1 MNKVAVLGCGGFIG
15 SHLISRMLK
24 EDKWNVHG
32 VDLCSDKIS
41 HLFAQE
47 SFTFHNSDIHNVENL
62 YPVIAQCDTVISLA
76 ALCNPYL
83 YNHTPI
89 KVIESNFV
97 QMYPVIKMCAELGT
111 RLIHFSTSEVYG
123 RTIGGMLEGEKEIVS
138 SDPYILS
145 ERKSPL
151 LLGPVHAQRWCYACA
166 KQLLERTIYAYGF
179 ERNLDY
185 SIIRPFNFI
194 GSGMDYIPGVDGEG
208 VPRVIA
214 CFMDALFRR
223 SPLQLVDGGKN
234 CRCFTAIDDAVDAI
248 MLILGKP
255 EASHRKIFNIGNPE
269 NETTIFSLADK
280 MIGIYAHLTE
290 TAVEMYKTRQ
300 VSSEE
305 FYGAGYEDSDR
316 RIPDIATVC
325 EQVGWQPRISLDT
338 ALENT
343 VAGFIDAYTG
353 KIR

>member
-1 MNKVAVLGCGGFIG
+1 MNNVAVLGCGGFIG
-15 SHLISRMLK
+15 SHLVSRILK
-24 EDKWNVHG
+24 KNKWKVHG
-32 VDLCSDKIS
+32 VDLLSDKIS
-41 HLFAQE
+41 RLLTHE
-47 SFTFHNSDIHNVENL
+47 SFTFHNADIHDSESL
-62 YPVIAQCDTVISLA
+62 RPLLEQSDMVISLA

-89 KVIESNFV
+89 EVIESNFV
-97 QMYPVIKMCAELGT
+97 HLYPVIKMCAEYGI

-123 RTIGGMLEGEKEIVS
+123 RTISSMLGDEKVTAPS
-138 SDPYILS
+138 HFYILS

-151 LLGPVHAQRWCYACA
+151 LLGPVHAQRWSYACA

-194 GSGMDYIPGVDGEG
+194 GPGMDYIPGVDGDG

-223 SPLQLVDGGKN
+223 TPLQLVDGGTN
-234 CRCFTAIDDAVDAI
+234 RRCFTAVEDAVDAI
-248 MLILGKP
+248 MLILEKP
-255 EASHRKIFNIGNPE
+255 DASRRKIFNIGNPE
-269 NETTIFSLADK
+269 NETTIHALAEK
-280 MIGIYAHLTE
+280 MIAIYARLTQ
-290 TAVEMYKTRQ
+290 TAVEMYETRQ

-305 FYGAGYEDSDR
+305 FYGKGYEDSDR
-316 RIPDIATVC
+316 RIPDITTVHK
-325 EQVGWQPRISLDT
+325 QVGWDPGVSLDR

-343 VAGFIDAYTG
+343 VAGFIETYAG